1 MGDEKFEVLNAI
13 EHALRR
19 PGMYIGSIDSK
30 TQPGFFCNDDN
41 TALEPRE
48 LEHVPGLLRLL
59 DEILVNAGDNKMRE
73 LEGGRHRPTTTD
85 IHMTI
90 GEDGSICVR
99 NNGPTLPLGP
109 VADHPAYADVPTPV
123 VAFGVPMS
131 GTNFDDTEER
141 TTGGTNG
148 LGAKLTNIYSSHFC
162 AEICDGSGTTATFT
176 WSGNMSQAPRDVK
189 VRTRKG
195 GKRSYTQ
202 ITFRPDLARFGLEAP
217 PAGFAVM
224 ARRRL
229 LDLAACAQLRV
240 HLNGEK
246 LPIQGFDDYV
256 RALGAV
262 HVLDNYAKPSEIRAW
277 RVAVLPRPEVEG
289 DMDVPGH
296 VSFVNNIWTPS
307 GGTHVRHVLHQ
318 VAALLAGLLKKK
330 RKVDVRS
337 PYELNRYLLVVVC
350 AIVINPKFNGQ
361 AKEELDTAPRAFGA
375 AWAPSSRFKKA
386 LEGCDELLGFLQAK
400 MEKKQTQALNRAAG
414 GKKRTVLVDK
424 LQDARHAGTVK
435 SHECSLVLTEGDS
448 AKTLAVAGIPDSK
461 TYGVFAL
468 KGVCLNVRDISQ
480 AKAGKNKEL
489 QNLVKILGL
498 EWGKAYATAADR
510 RALRYGRVIVMAD
523 QDYDGFHITALI
535 FNIFDVLWPELL
547 RADGFLVRMQTPLLR
562 VPRHDMEF
570 FSMPAYTAWAEAH
583 PDLARAATKYYKGLG
598 TSTAAD
604 GKRYFRDPA
613 TYVVRMTEA
622 QEATEKIRLL
632 FSQAADAPTRRKAWL
647 RGISTDVL
655 EEAAQVEVRGAQT
668 HTDFVDQQAAQFS
681 LYTLERAIPSAVDG
695 LKPGQR
701 KVLHT
706 ALQLRPGQEV
716 KVAQLG
722 PSTAE
727 KTLYAHGEV
736 SLNNTIVNMAQ
747 RFVGANNVE
756 LLLPIG
762 QFGSR
767 LQGGKDAAAARYI
780 YTKTNPVAR
789 RIFPKADDAV
799 LRMRTEEGQTVEP
812 HAFVGIIPTALL
824 NGCAGIAVGYSSTVP
839 PVNPRTL
846 VRAVRAH
853 IDGTPDAAPPL
864 RPWYRGFLGTVE
876 VSADGKSFATHGV
889 ARWDGGRKVRVT
901 ELPVHVAVDKMQELL
916 TRLAEDREIASFTE
930 SHTDVKIDFEIT
942 LPFSTHAPAA
952 PGGGGGDTVSVV
964 SAAPGGYTHDL
975 RTAWPALWKKLK
987 LSQKRFLNNMHFM
1000 GADGKV
1006 RKMAALADVLAAWI
1020 PERKD
1025 MYARR
1030 KAHQLA
1036 QLERQHA
1043 ELAERARFIRQVLN
1057 DEINLKQDEPAL
1069 LARMAALGYATETCD
1084 KLLRLPLR
1092 QLTRTAVDK
1101 LEADARAAQEDHDKL
1116 QATPVAAL
1124 WHADLDALEAELD
1137 PAVYT
1142 ETEEQYLA
1150 APAPPPSAPTQD
1162 EEEEEEEEE
1171 ETRSTSQIQGKGKGK
1186 GKGKKRAAQASKS
1199 TTCFHA
1205 KKRKIPE
1212 AARRATAARSSSA

>member
-1 MGDEKFEVLNAI
+1 MSTASGSQKKTAGAFKVMDLAQHVLT
-13 EHALRR
+13 R
-19 PGMYIGSIDSK
+19 PGMYIGSVDSK
-30 TQPGFFCNDDN
+30 AQTGFFSDEAH
-41 TALEPRE
+41 TTLTPTEIQ
-48 LEHVPGLLRLL
+48 HVPGLLRLL
-59 DEILVNAGDNKMRE
+59 DELLVNAADNKQRE
-73 LEGGRHRPTTTD
+73 LEASRRAITTTD
-85 IHMTI
+85 IHLTI
-90 GEDGSICVR
+90 GADGRVCVR
-99 NNGPTLPLGP
+99 NNGPALPLAP
-109 VADHPAYADVPTPV
+109 VAGHPKYADVLTPA
-123 VAFGVPMS
+123 VAFGVPLS
-131 GTNFDDTEER
+131 GTNFDDAEER
-141 TTGGTNG
+141 TTGGANG
-148 LGAKLTNIYSSHFC
+148 LGSKLTNIYSLEFE
-162 AEICDGSGTTATFT
+162 AEICDGRGTTVTFT
-176 WSGNMSQAPRDVK
+176 WSDNMRQKPHEVAVK
-189 VRTRKG
+189 TRKVA
-195 GKRSYTQ
+195 KSARSYTQ
-202 ITFRPDLARFGLEAP
+202 ITFRPDLKRFGLDAL
-217 PAGFAVM
+217 PAAFATV

-240 HLNGEK
+240 HFNGEL
-246 LPIQGFDDYV
+246 LPVQSFEDYV

-262 HVLDNYAKPSEIRAW
+262 YVVDDVAATKKTKKGDAARAW
-277 RVAVLPRPEVEG
+277 RVAVLPRPEADDV
-289 DMDVPGH
+289 DVPSH
-296 VSFVNNIWTPS
+296 ISFVNNIWTPG
-307 GGTHVRHVLHQ
+307 GGTHVLHAQ
-318 VAALLAGLLKKK
+318 QHASLLLAEILKKK
-330 RKVDVRS
+330 LQLEVRS
-337 PYELNRYLLVVVC
+337 HYELRRYLLVVVS
-350 AIVINPKFNGQ
+350 AVVVNPKFNGQ
-361 AKEELDTAPRAFGA
+361 AKEELDTARSKLGA
-375 AWAPSSRFKKA
+375 HAWAPSPKFKKA
-386 LEGCDELLGFLQAK
+386 LEECDDLLQFLKAK
-400 MEKKQTQALNRAAG
+400 MERRQTLALNRTAG

-424 LQDARHAGTVK
+424 LQDARHAGTAK

-547 RADGFLVRMQTPLLR
+547 RTDGFLVRMQTPLLR

-598 TSTAAD
+598 TSTATD
-604 GKRYFRDPA
+604 GKRYFRDQA
-613 TYVVRMTEA
+613 TYLVRMTEA
-622 QEATEKIRLL
+622 AAAADKLRLL
-632 FSQAADAPTRRKAWL
+632 FNQEVDGSTQRKAWL
-647 RGISTDVL
+647 SGISTEVL
-655 EEAAQVEVRGAQT
+655 EEAAQVAVRGAQT
-668 HTDFVDQQAAQFS
+668 HADFVDQQAAQFS

-747 RFVGANNVE
+747 DFTGANNVN

-780 YTKTNPVAR
+780 YTKIHPVAR

-812 HAFVGIIPTALL
+812 HAFVGVIPTALL

-864 RPWYRGFLGTVE
+864 RPWYRGFLGAVE
-876 VSADGKSFATHGV
+876 VAADGKSFTTHGA

-916 TRLAEDREIASFTE
+916 TKLADQREIASFTE

-942 LPFSTHAPAA
+942 LPAATAAPPAPAA
-952 PGGGGGDTVSVV
+952 DLTGGGGDVVSVV
-964 SAAPGGYTHDL
+964 GAAPGGYAHDL
-975 RTAWPALWKKLK
+975 RTAWPALWQKLK

-1000 GADGKV
+1000 GSDGKV
-1006 RKMAALADVLAAWI
+1006 SKMAALAGVLAAWL
-1020 PERKD
+1020 PQRREL
-1025 MYARR
+1025 YARR

-1036 QLERQHA
+1036 QLARQHA

-1057 DEINLKQDEPAL
+1057 DEIDLKQDEPSL
-1069 LARMAALGYATETCD
+1069 LARMDALGYADADTRD

-1101 LEADARAAQEDHDKL
+1101 LEADARAAQEDHDTL
-1116 QATPVAAL
+1116 QGTPVTAL

-1137 PAVYT
+1137 PAVYA
-1142 ETEEQYLA
+1142 ERDAQYLE
-1150 APAPPPSAPTQD
+1150 PAHLPAEEDDD
-1162 EEEEEEEEE
+1162 EEEDGE
-1171 ETRSTSQIQGKGKGK
+1171 GKGKGK
-1186 GKGKKRAAQASKS
+1186 GKGKRAASAS
-1199 TTCFHA
+1199 
-1205 KKRKIPE
+1205 
-1212 AARRATAARSSSA
+1212 SSSAASPKKTRR